1 VPFSAPFFT
10 DAQLV
15 GIIRFCGYP
24 SYSFFGWVFEE
35 DYATLTLRLQ
45 NMSSDEA
52 NVITATFLPALT
64 SLEAAVVDASC
75 NLDTDEAA
83 VWKHNKN
90 EVADRNNLYY
100 LKRRE
105 LCAYIGVKPG
115 RGLGAGASVI
125 RT

>member
-1 VPFSAPFFT
+1 MFVAPQFLE
-10 DAQLV
+10 AQLV
-15 GIIRFCGYP
+15 DILRFAGYP
-24 SYSFFGWVFEE
+24 TYSFFGWVFEE

-45 NMSSDEA
+45 NMSAAEA
-52 NVITATFLPALT
+52 AVIIATFLPALYT
-64 SLEAAVVDASC
+64 LEAAVVAASA
-75 NLDTDEAA
+75 NLATDQAA
-83 VWKHNKN
+83 VWTHNKD

-115 RGLGAGASVI
+115 RAMSGGASVI

>member
-1 VPFSAPFFT
+1 MFSAPYF
-10 DAQLV
+10 DEAQLV
-15 GIIRFCGYP
+15 DIIRFTGYP

-52 NVITATFLPALT
+52 SVITTTFLP
-64 SLEAAVVDASC
+64 SLYTLESAVVGASA
-75 NLDTDEAA
+75 NLDTDTAA

-90 EVADRNNLYY
+90 EVSDRNNLYY

-115 RGLGAGASVI
+115 RGLGAAASVI

>member
-1 VPFSAPFFT
+1 MFVAPQFLE
-10 DAQLV
+10 AQLV
-15 GIIRFCGYP
+15 DILRFAGYP
-24 SYSFFGWVFEE
+24 TYSFFGWVFEE

-45 NMSSDEA
+45 NMSAAEA
-52 NVITATFLPALT
+52 AVIISTFLPALYT
-64 SLEAAVVDASC
+64 LEAAVVAASA
-75 NLDTDEAA
+75 NLATDQAA
-83 VWKHNKN
+83 VWTHNKD

-115 RGLGAGASVI
+115 RAMSGGASVI